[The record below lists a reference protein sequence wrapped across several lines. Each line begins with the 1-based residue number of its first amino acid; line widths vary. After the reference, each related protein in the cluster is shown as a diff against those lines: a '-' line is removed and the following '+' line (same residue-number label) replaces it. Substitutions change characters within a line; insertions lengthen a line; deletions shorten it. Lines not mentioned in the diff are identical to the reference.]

1 MSTPTDDI
9 VLSDPEEFTY
19 CTVINFHDG
28 FQVALVAPSMTDLK
42 YAFNR
47 ITGGVKPLHYEL
59 VQDVKLSKA

>member
-1 MSTPTDDI
+1 MNTTDDDI
-9 VLSDPEEFTY
+9 VLSDPEEFTR

-28 FQVALVAPSMTDLK
+28 FQIALVAPSMADLK

-47 ITGGVKPLHYEL
+47 LTNGTKPMRMEM